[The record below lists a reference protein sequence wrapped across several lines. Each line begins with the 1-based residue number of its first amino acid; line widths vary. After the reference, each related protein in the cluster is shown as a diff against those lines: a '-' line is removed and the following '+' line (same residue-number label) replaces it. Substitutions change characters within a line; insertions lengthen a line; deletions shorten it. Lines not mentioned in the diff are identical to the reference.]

1 MATELDKK
9 IIRKMESSLQLY
21 LIHSYPIEY
30 RHEDHDDYSFSM
42 FPVASPHT
50 GKLLLTKMSK
60 AGTSTTLY
68 RMDHECMQTPEDIV
82 MEFQK
87 EFRDLYEQ
95 TAQCYAEH
103 GNRGSVIEV

>member
-30 RHEDHDDYSFSM
+30 RHEDYDEYSFSM
-42 FPVASPHT
+42 MSVESPHT

-60 AGTSTTLY
+60 AGTRTTLY
-68 RMDHECMQTPEDIV
+68 RMDHEYMQSPEDIV

-87 EFRDLYEQ
+87 EFRDMYEE
-95 TAQCYAEH
+95 TARCYAERS
-103 GNRGSVIEV
+103 NQGSVIEV

>member
-30 RHEDHDDYSFSM
+30 RHEDHDEYSFSM
-42 FPVASPHT
+42 FTVASPHT

-60 AGTSTTLY
+60 AGSPTTLY
-68 RMDHECMQTPEDIV
+68 RMDHECMQSPEDIV
-82 MEFQK
+82 MEFQD
-87 EFRDLYEQ
+87 EFRYMYEQ
-95 TAQCYAEH
+95 TAQCYAERI
-103 GNRGSVIEV
+103 NQGSVIEV

>member
-9 IIRKMESSLQLY
+9 IIRKMSASLQLY

-42 FPVASPHT
+42 FAVASPHT
-50 GKLLLTKMSK
+50 GKLLLTKMCK
-60 AGTSTTLY
+60 AGTDTTLY
-68 RMDHECMQTPEDIV
+68 RMDHECMQSPEDIV

-87 EFRDLYEQ
+87 EFRNMYED
-95 TAQCYAEH
+95 TARCYAEQCNQ
-103 GNRGSVIEV
+103 GRVIEV

>member
-30 RHEDHDDYSFSM
+30 RHEDYDEYSFSM
-42 FPVASPHT
+42 LAVASPYT

-60 AGTSTTLY
+60 AGTSTKLY

-82 MEFQK
+82 MEFQD
-87 EFRDLYEQ
+87 EFRHMYEE
-95 TAQCYAEH
+95 TARCYAEQ
-103 GNRGSVIEV
+103 GNRDSVIEV

>member
-42 FPVASPHT
+42 FTVASPYT

>member
-30 RHEDHDDYSFSM
+30 MHEDNGPYDFSM
-42 FPVASPHT
+42 FTVESPHT
-50 GKLLLTKMSK
+50 GKLLLTKMSM
-60 AGTSTTLY
+60 AGTSTKLY

-82 MEFQK
+82 LAFQD
-87 EFRDLYEQ
+87 EFRGMYEQ
-95 TAQCYAEH
+95 TARCYAERINQ
-103 GNRGSVIEV
+103 GRVIEV

>member
-30 RHEDHDDYSFSM
+30 MHEDHDEYSFSM
-42 FPVASPHT
+42 FTVASPHT

-60 AGTSTTLY
+60 AGTSTALY
-68 RMDHECMQTPEDIV
+68 RMDHECMQSPEDIV
-82 MEFQK
+82 LEFQK
-87 EFRDLYEQ
+87 EFREMYED
-95 TAQCYAEH
+95 TARCYAEQCNQ
-103 GNRGSVIEV
+103 GRVIEV

>member
-42 FPVASPHT
+42 FTVASPHT

-68 RMDHECMQTPEDIV
+68 RMDHECMQSPEDIV
-82 MEFQK
+82 MEFQD
-87 EFRDLYEQ
+87 EFRYMYEQ
-95 TAQCYAEH
+95 TAQCYAERI
-103 GNRGSVIEV
+103 NQGSIIEV

>member
-30 RHEDHDDYSFSM
+30 MHEDNGPYDFSM
-42 FPVASPHT
+42 FTVESPHT
-50 GKLLLTKMSK
+50 GKLLLTKMSM
-60 AGTSTTLY
+60 AGTSTKLY

-82 MEFQK
+82 LAFQD
-87 EFRDLYEQ
+87 EFRDMYEQ
-95 TAQCYAEH
+95 TARCYAEQ

>member
-1 MATELDKK
+1 MATELDKR

-30 RHEDHDDYSFSM
+30 RHEDHDEYSFSM
-42 FPVASPHT
+42 FTVASPHT

-60 AGTSTTLY
+60 VGTSTKLY

-82 MEFQK
+82 LAFQD
-87 EFRDLYEQ
+87 EFRGMYED
-95 TAQCYAEH
+95 TARCYAEQCNQ
-103 GNRGSVIEV
+103 GKVIEV

>member
-9 IIRKMESSLQLY
+9 IIHKMESSLQLY

-30 RHEDHDDYSFSM
+30 RHEDHDEYSFSM
-42 FPVASPHT
+42 FTVASPHT

-68 RMDHECMQTPEDIV
+68 RMDHERMQTPEDIV
-82 MEFQK
+82 LAFQDEFS
-87 EFRDLYEQ
+87 DMYEQ
-95 TAQCYAEH
+95 TARCYAERSNQ
-103 GNRGSVIEV
+103 GRVIEV

>member
-9 IIRKMESSLQLY
+9 IIRKMTASLQLY
-21 LIHSYPIEY
+21 LIHNYPIEY
-30 RHEDHDDYSFSM
+30 RHEDHEEYSFSM
-42 FPVASPHT
+42 MAVASPYT

-60 AGTSTTLY
+60 AGTNTTLY

-95 TAQCYAEH
+95 TARCYAEH
-103 GNRGSVIEV
+103 INQDSTIN

>member
-9 IIRKMESSLQLY
+9 IIRKMEASLQLY

-42 FPVASPHT
+42 FTVASPHT
-50 GKLLLTKMSK
+50 GKLMLTKMSK

-68 RMDHECMQTPEDIV
+68 RMDHECMQSPEDIV
-82 MEFQK
+82 LEFQK
-87 EFRDLYEQ
+87 EFREMYED
-95 TAQCYAEH
+95 TARCYAERI
-103 GNRGSVIEV
+103 NQGSVIEV

>member
-30 RHEDHDDYSFSM
+30 RHEDHDEYSFSM
-42 FPVASPHT
+42 LAVASPYT

-60 AGTSTTLY
+60 NGTPTTLY

-82 MEFQK
+82 MEFQD
-87 EFRDLYEQ
+87 EFRHMYED
-95 TAQCYAEH
+95 TARCYAEQ
-103 GNRGSVIEV
+103 GNQGSIIEV

>member
-30 RHEDHDDYSFSM
+30 KHEDNGPYDFSM
-42 FPVASPHT
+42 FTVASPHT

-68 RMDHECMQTPEDIV
+68 RMDHEYMQSPEDIV
-82 MEFQK
+82 MEFQDN
-87 EFRDLYEQ
+87 FREMYED
-95 TAQCYAEH
+95 TARCYAERINQ
-103 GNRGSVIEV
+103 GGVIEV

>member
-30 RHEDHDDYSFSM
+30 RHEDHDEYSFSM
-42 FPVASPHT
+42 FTVASPHT

-68 RMDHECMQTPEDIV
+68 RMDHEYMQSPEDIV
-82 MEFQK
+82 MEFQDN
-87 EFRDLYEQ
+87 FREMYED
-95 TAQCYAEH
+95 TARCYAERINQ
-103 GNRGSVIEV
+103 GGVIEV

>member
-1 MATELDKK
+1 MATELDKR

-30 RHEDHDDYSFSM
+30 RHEDHDEYSFSM
-42 FPVASPHT
+42 MSVASPLT

-82 MEFQK
+82 LAFQK
-87 EFRDLYEQ
+87 EFRDMYEE
-95 TAQCYAEH
+95 TARCFVEQ
-103 GNRGSVIEV
+103 GNRGSAIEV